1 MLDHTNDKIPLCL
14 LTSRKTTLFIEDASI
29 YVIEKYGWFL
39 MVPGRGRLDYLDLA
53 RPRGTV
59 VRKLIFCAETTLDA
73 LKCNKMLDKL
83 NILPAFCF

>member
-53 RPRGTV
+53 RPRGLN
-59 VRKLIFCAETTLDA
+59 RDAAENG
-73 LKCNKMLDKL
+73 K
-83 NILPAFCF
+83 IEYFI

>member
-29 YVIEKYGWFL
+29 YVIEKSGWFL

-53 RPRGTV
+53 RPRGLN
-59 VRKLIFCAETTLDA
+59 RDA
-73 LKCNKMLDKL
+73 D
-83 NILPAFCF
+83 